1 MGSSPPSPQAWVAY
15 ASFLSERWPRR
26 TRQLSQTVLVGSVLL
41 LLADVLMV
49 QFGALP
55 SPPRSLLAVVAVR
68 LACLLPPLA
77 VLGLMSRLP
86 RWEVGPW
93 IGLSATSVW
102 LLASQAAFYFAGTQR
117 SLIHATL
124 LLWSVFFIPMV
135 LPLRSLARGLF
146 YAFMVTSY
154 SVLDLALDPTPR
166 LTPRLLGI
174 AAMGV
179 GTLSMAWSLERVLR
193 SLRRQ
198 FFLKQEMG
206 STLRTLESSRTQV
219 SDATGTLGQLVET
232 LRDSTLELS
241 SESSRAHMQTER
253 IAMASEAVARMAR
266 AASSR
271 ASGASSIVSQATGH
285 TQRIDDEM
293 GLVESGMQSIAKAI
307 VHTEASLRELET
319 HARQI
324 VAFTETLQ
332 EFANQTD
339 VLALNAAM
347 EAARAGDAGRSFAVV
362 AREVRKLAEAS
373 KQSSV
378 KINDVVRG
386 IRIQLDE
393 TLLGMGTIRETTHQF
408 ESSFTDA
415 RKTLESIRGIVTQI
429 EGLMRSTME
438 DASEQASATEAIS
451 SGAAQ
456 LQSLIESHAQ
466 MSADVAI
473 TADRLG
479 QLADELRALLPRKEP
494 RSEPPATAEA
504 GSSLAN
510 ASLTGRHIVVA

>member
-1 MGSSPPSPQAWVAY
+1 M
-15 ASFLSERWPRR
+15 
-26 TRQLSQTVLVGSVLL
+26 LL
-41 LLADVLMV
+41 LLGDVLMV

-55 SPPRSLLAVVAVR
+55 SPHSVLAVAGVR
-68 LACLLPPLA
+68 FACLLLPLG
-77 VLGLMSRLP
+77 VLGFMARMA

-93 IGLSATSVW
+93 LGLFSTAAW

-117 SLIHATL
+117 SLLHATL

-135 LPLRSLARGLF
+135 LPLNSLARGLF
-146 YAFMVTSY
+146 YAFMVMSY
-154 SVLDLALDPTPR
+154 AVLDLSLDPSPQ
-166 LTPRLLGI
+166 LTPRMLGI
-174 AAMGV
+174 GAMTV
-179 GTLSMAWSLERVLR
+179 GTVSMAWTLERVLR

-206 STLRTLESSRTQV
+206 STLRTLEASRTQV
-219 SDATGTLGQLVET
+219 GDATDTLGQLVET

-253 IAMASEAVARMAR
+253 IALASEAVARMAR
-266 AASSR
+266 ASSAR

-307 VHTEASLRELET
+307 IHTEASLRELET

-373 KQSSV
+373 KHSSV

-438 DASEQASATEAIS
+438 DASEQAGATEAIS
-451 SGAAQ
+451 SGASQ
-456 LQSLIESHAQ
+456 LQSLIESHAR

-479 QLADELRALLPRKEP
+479 QLADELRALLPRKEA
-494 RSEPPATAEA
+494 RAEPPATPNA
-504 GSSLAN
+504 GPSLADSPL
-510 ASLTGRHIVVA
+510 AGQHVVVA